1 MSFKFGAESLLNLQ
15 GCHPVLRDVAM
26 GAIAESGDDFGIY
39 EGLRSPERQREYLRR
54 GVTKTLKS
62 KHLKQADGFSHAFDA
77 VPWISGS
84 FRWEWEPLY
93 QIACAI
99 DQVAT
104 RLGVAAR
111 IRWGGVW
118 DRTLAEYGAGTA
130 ISMRQAVQAYTQ
142 RHPGPDFIDG
152 PHFELVA

>member
-1 MSFKFGAESLLNLQ
+1 MSFQFGAKSLLNLQ
-15 GCHPVLRDVAM
+15 GCHPVLRDVATA
-26 GAIAESGDDFGIY
+26 AIGESADDFGIY
-39 EGLRSPERQREYLRR
+39 EGLRSAERQREYLRR

-77 VPWISGS
+77 VPWIAGS

-93 QIACAI
+93 QIASAI
-99 DQVAT
+99 DRVAT
-104 RLGVAAR
+104 RLGVASR

-118 DRTLAEYGAGTA
+118 DRTLADYGTGTDV
-130 ISMRQAVQAYTQ
+130 SMRQAVQAYTQ

-152 PHFELVA
+152 PQFELVA